1 MKLSVKNAKD
11 FKLTSL
17 IKKATKFYAN
27 LLLDSD
33 TINELQIN
41 IIFCSKMKG
50 GGNICYEEFLTSPRK
65 FNITLLKYKKYTN
78 ILKVLAHEMVHVKQ
92 YAYNEL
98 IEKRN
103 GNASWLGTEYQN
115 TLYWDQPWEIEAYG
129 LENGLFAKFIQ
140 HYDLYKQLRER
151 RSTWAMD

>member
-11 FKLTSL
+11 LKLTPL
-17 IKKATKFYAN
+17 IKKATKFYAD

-41 IIFCSKMKG
+41 IVFCSKMKD
-50 GGNICYEEFLTSPRK
+50 GGNICHDEFQTNPRK

-98 IEKRN
+98 VEKRN
-103 GNASWLGTEYQN
+103 GNVFWFNNVYKN

-151 RSTWAMD
+151 RSTWVIG